1 MQGAARVGCRG
12 CVPGARCPP
21 NDLPARPQPV
31 RSWANQVL
39 HVQKMLNNA
48 PSTALGGMTR
58 SEALFGAPD
67 QTEKLPS
74 AEAIIN
80 LLGFTK

>member
-1 MQGAARVGCRG
+1 MRSPVQLAGTRVL
-12 CVPGARCPP
+12 CPLTP
-21 NDLPARPQPV
+21 NDLPAVPQHAH
-31 RSWANQVL
+31 SWANQVL

-74 AEAIIN
+74 AETIIK

>member
-1 MQGAARVGCRG
+1 M
-12 CVPGARCPP
+12 
-21 NDLPARPQPV
+21 
-31 RSWANQVL
+31 L

-48 PSTALGGMTR
+48 PSTALDGMTR

-74 AEAIIN
+74 AEAIID